1 MNLGEEKYGNLSS
14 RIRELRKFAR
24 EYISTTSIL
33 SILPTGIVPKDT
45 DLIVQVLK
53 RTEDG
58 FRLTNGREEIFLT
71 NIPSFASEGS
81 IAKLRSVAR
90 LDLQGKTKV
99 VVPNNFTS
107 LINLSPWSHDCQA
120 FLRHFSAMEV
130 EDD

>member
-99 VVPNNFTS
+99 VVPNNFTYQS
-107 LINLSPWSHDCQA
+107 QPLVARLSSIFET
-120 FLRHFSAMEV
+120 FLCYGS
-130 EDD
+130 